1 MVQRI
6 FMNAWKLS
14 LPITKGKRHLKNC
27 NQQNKM
33 LDLPKY
39 FVDQV
44 FVCPTNYISTTTLIG
59 WLVDEVTKHGN
70 GLPK

>member
-1 MVQRI
+1 
-6 FMNAWKLS
+6 
-14 LPITKGKRHLKNC
+14 
-27 NQQNKM
+27 M
-33 LDLPKY
+33 LDLPTY

-44 FVCPTNYISTTTLIG
+44 FVCPTNYIVCTTTTLIG

>member
-1 MVQRI
+1 
-6 FMNAWKLS
+6 
-14 LPITKGKRHLKNC
+14 
-27 NQQNKM
+27 M
-33 LDLPKY
+33 LDLPTY